1 MPQLKELKK
10 IYNKSYFPPCLSI
23 RFYDT
28 IISDIKTR
36 DFFMSKGWDSGMLKK
51 LKALVGKGLSTAE
64 MGKKLGMSKNA
75 VVGKLNRLG
84 WNAKAS
90 EVVEK
95 KPAKSTKEKPTA
107 KTAKA
112 PAKKAAPVKKT
123 VAKKAP
129 VKVADKKAV
138 AKKPVVKKAEKPVK
152 KETVKKEK
160 VAEKNTKPAKK
171 EAVKVVEKPV
181 IKTASKKTQKD
192 LALHEL
198 LIQHALQMASLKPNQ
213 CRWPIGDPD
222 SDNFH
227 FCGETVFAGK
237 PYCYEHCR
245 QAYQFTPPK
254 KK

>member
-1 MPQLKELKK
+1 
-10 IYNKSYFPPCLSI
+10 
-23 RFYDT
+23 
-28 IISDIKTR
+28 
-36 DFFMSKGWDSGMLKK
+36 MSTGWDSNMLKK

-90 EVVEK
+90 EVAPK
-95 KPAKSTKEKPTA
+95 KETKAETTK
-107 KTAKA
+107 KTA
-112 PAKKAAPVKKT
+112 AKKAEPKKAVKKPTKQT
-123 VAKKAP
+123 VVVKKAEK
-129 VKVADKKAV
+129 KVADKKAT
-138 AKKPVVKKAEKPVK
+138 KSPKKAEPK
-152 KETVKKEK
+152 KAK
-160 VAEKNTKPAKK
+160 VAEKVVEPAKQEK
-171 EAVKVVEKPV
+171 TVV
-181 IKTASKKTQKD
+181 KTASKKTKKD

-198 LIQHALQMASLKPNQ
+198 LIQHALQMANLKPNQ

-222 SDNFH
+222 SDSFH